1 MAHVELLY
9 FWKLKQACSNL
20 FLIATFEAKQME
32 SSHVLHLLRC
42 LGQLYESHISMVKS
56 MNHPHF
62 FHGWLTL
69 VPCKQALFSVVKS
82 IMFQL
87 FSPPF
92 FLANSMNPPFFSTI
106 FARSSQFFHGNHP
119 NYSQELGA
127 QMREEALKGARPM
140 GALLMVKSEAGTPFC
155 FGESGACGDGSMG
168 NSTGKPW
175 KALSGWWF
183 GTWLLQY
190 CPFHIWDVILPID
203 GSGIN
208 IDWLVVWNMNLIF
221 PNSWDD
227 DPIWLYFSEG

>member
-1 MAHVELLY
+1 MKPCTNQLRLKAATTDASESMNPLVFNTDGIGLFLIFLMAHVELLY

-92 FLANSMNPPFFSTI
+92 
-106 FARSSQFFHGNHP
+106 
-119 NYSQELGA
+119 
-127 QMREEALKGARPM
+127 
-140 GALLMVKSEAGTPFC
+140 
-155 FGESGACGDGSMG
+155 
-168 NSTGKPW
+168 
-175 KALSGWWF
+175 
-183 GTWLLQY
+183 
-190 CPFHIWDVILPID
+190 
-203 GSGIN
+203 
-208 IDWLVVWNMNLIF
+208 
-221 PNSWDD
+221 SWQI
-227 DPIWLYFSEG
+227 P

>member
-9 FWKLKQACSNL
+9 FWKWKQACSNL

-42 LGQLYESHISMVKS
+42 LGQLYESDISMVKS

-155 FGESGACGDGSMG
+155 FVEVEPAEMVRWEIRQESH
-168 NSTGKPW
+168 GKP
-175 KALSGWWF
+175 
-183 GTWLLQY
+183 Y
-190 CPFHIWDVILPID
+190 
-203 GSGIN
+203 
-208 IDWLVVWNMNLIF
+208 LVGGLEHGFYSIVHFIYGMSSF
-221 PNSWDD
+221 P
-227 DPIWLYFSEG
+227 LMVVG